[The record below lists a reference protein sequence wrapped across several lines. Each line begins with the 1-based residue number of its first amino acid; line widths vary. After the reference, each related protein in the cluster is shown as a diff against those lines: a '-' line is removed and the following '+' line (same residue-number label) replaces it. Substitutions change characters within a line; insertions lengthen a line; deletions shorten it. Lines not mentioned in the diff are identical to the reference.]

1 MTFSDLHL
9 AEPILK
15 ALESEGYHTP
25 TPIQAQAIPYFL
37 DGRDIL
43 GSAQT
48 GTGKTA
54 AFTLPILQKLDE
66 RIDFNQRNRPIKA
79 LIITPTR
86 ELAIQIGDSIKT
98 YGKNY
103 RITSTVVFGGV
114 NQKGQTDALRRG
126 ADIVVATPGRLLDLV
141 QQGFIGL
148 NFLDFFVLDE
158 ADRMLDMGFIH
169 DVRRIAKLIPTKRQT
184 TLFSATFPPE
194 IQQLAMFLLNNPVKV
209 EVVPQGTAAETVQQ
223 SVYFVDKKNKRS
235 LLHEILKNNDIPEAL
250 VFTRTKHGADKVSQT
265 LNKAGFKSAAIHG
278 NKSQIARQ
286 KALNDFKAG
295 KIKILVAT
303 DIAARG
309 IDIDALSY
317 VVNFDIPNEPE
328 TYVHRIG
335 RTGRA
340 GATGKAISFCDMD
353 ERPYLKSIH
362 KLIRK
367 ELDLILEHNFAPANS
382 MDIWE
387 DLISKTPQKYLPPN
401 RQANQQRR
409 FSGQNG
415 QGGNQNRR
423 KNFSRSGKR
432 HH

>member
-1 MTFSDLHL
+1 MTFSDLKL
-9 AEPILK
+9 SEPILR

-98 YGKNY
+98 YGKHY
-103 RITSTVVFGGV
+103 KITSTVVFGGV

-141 QQGFIGL
+141 QQGFIDL

-169 DVRRIAKLIPTKRQT
+169 DVRRIAKLIPAKRQT

-235 LLHEILKNNDIPEAL
+235 LLQEILKNADVSEAL

-265 LNKAGFKSAAIHG
+265 LNKSGFKSAAIHG

-317 VVNFDIPNEPE
+317 VVNFDLPNEPE

-340 GATGKAISFCDMD
+340 GATGKALSFCDMD

-367 ELDLILEHNFAPANS
+367 ELDLILEHDFAPANS

-387 DLISKTPQKYLPPN
+387 DLISKTPQKSLPPN
-401 RQANQQRR
+401 RAANQQRR

-415 QGGNQNRR
+415 QARNPNRN
-423 KNFSRSGKR
+423 KNFSRR
-432 HH
+432 R

>member
-1 MTFSDLHL
+1 MIFSDLKL
-9 AEPILK
+9 SEPILR

-98 YGKNY
+98 YGKY
-103 RITSTVVFGGV
+103 YKITSTVVFGGV

-141 QQGFIGL
+141 QQGFIDL

-184 TLFSATFPPE
+184 TLFSATFPLE

-223 SVYFVDKKNKRS
+223 SVYLVDKKNKRS
-235 LLHEILKNNDIPEAL
+235 LLQKILKNADITEAL

-265 LNKAGFKSAAIHG
+265 LNKSGFKSAAIHG

-317 VVNFDIPNEPE
+317 VVNFDLPNEPE

-340 GATGKAISFCDMD
+340 GATGKALSFCDMD

-367 ELDLILEHNFAPANS
+367 ELDLILEHDFAPANS

-387 DLISKTPQKYLPPN
+387 DLISKTPQKSSPPN
-401 RQANQQRR
+401 RAANQQRR

-415 QGGNQNRR
+415 QARNPNRN
-423 KNFSRSGKR
+423 KNFSRR
-432 HH
+432 R

>member
-1 MTFSDLHL
+1 MTFSDLKL
-9 AEPILK
+9 SEPILR

-37 DGRDIL
+37 DGKDIL

-86 ELAIQIGDSIKT
+86 ELAIQIGDSIKS
-98 YGKNY
+98 YGKHY
-103 RITSTVVFGGV
+103 KITSTVVFGGV

-141 QQGFIGL
+141 QQGFIDL

-169 DVRRIAKLIPTKRQT
+169 DVRRIAKLIPAKRQT

-235 LLHEILKNNDIPEAL
+235 LLQEILKNADVSEAL

-265 LNKAGFKSAAIHG
+265 LNKSGFKSAAIHG

-317 VVNFDIPNEPE
+317 VVNFDLPNEPE

-340 GATGKAISFCDMD
+340 GATGKALSFCDMD

-387 DLISKTPQKYLPPN
+387 DLISKTPQKSLPPN
-401 RQANQQRR
+401 RAVNKQRR

-415 QGGNQNRR
+415 QARNPNRN
-423 KNFSRSGKR
+423 KNFSRR
-432 HH
+432 R

>member
-1 MTFSDLHL
+1 MIFSDLKL
-9 AEPILK
+9 SEPILR

-98 YGKNY
+98 YGKY
-103 RITSTVVFGGV
+103 YKITSTVVFGGV

-141 QQGFIGL
+141 QQGFIDL

-184 TLFSATFPPE
+184 TLFSATFPLE

-223 SVYFVDKKNKRS
+223 SVYLVDKKNKRS
-235 LLHEILKNNDIPEAL
+235 LLQKILKNADISEAL

-265 LNKAGFKSAAIHG
+265 LNKSGFKSAAIHG

-317 VVNFDIPNEPE
+317 VVNFDLPNEPE

-340 GATGKAISFCDMD
+340 GATGKALSFCDMD

-367 ELDLILEHNFAPANS
+367 ELDLILEHDFAPANS

-387 DLISKTPQKYLPPN
+387 DLISKTPQKSSPPN
-401 RQANQQRR
+401 RAANQQRR

-415 QGGNQNRR
+415 QARNPNRN
-423 KNFSRSGKR
+423 KNFSRR
-432 HH
+432 R

>member
-1 MTFSDLHL
+1 MIFSDLKL
-9 AEPILK
+9 SEPILR

-98 YGKNY
+98 YGKY
-103 RITSTVVFGGV
+103 YKITSTVVFGGV

-141 QQGFIGL
+141 QQGFIDL

-184 TLFSATFPPE
+184 TLFSATFPLE
-194 IQQLAMFLLNNPVKV
+194 IQQFAMFLLNNPVKV

-235 LLHEILKNNDIPEAL
+235 LLQKILKNADITEAL

-265 LNKAGFKSAAIHG
+265 LNKSGFKSAAIHG

-317 VVNFDIPNEPE
+317 VVNFDLPNEPE

-340 GATGKAISFCDMD
+340 GATGKALSFCDMD

-367 ELDLILEHNFAPANS
+367 ELDLILEHDFAPANS

-387 DLISKTPQKYLPPN
+387 DLISKTPQKSSPPN
-401 RQANQQRR
+401 RAANQQRR

-415 QGGNQNRR
+415 QARNPNRN
-423 KNFSRSGKR
+423 KNFSRR
-432 HH
+432 R